1 VRSRALGAYL
11 LRNFVDAGTA
21 GIFEALKSDSNA
33 KAAAARDLVQEKI
46 ASFRGAFDGRYR

>member
-1 VRSRALGAYL
+1 

-46 ASFRGAFDGRYR
+46 ASFRRAFDGRYR